1 MVGGLKEGDKISFIF
16 LQNITGV
23 QQNMKISVKKINCAG
38 QFIDHFIHDILDYTI
53 LRENDFNF
61 IKSCSTFDIRESID
75 QIIQIQEDKILM
87 KNIQIMTDFKGF
99 GNHYYVNTDNK
110 RLQQVILNLTSNA
123 VKFTERNGSIK
134 IKVHLIDSHLS

>member
-1 MVGGLKEGDKISFIF
+1 
-16 LQNITGV
+16 
-23 QQNMKISVKKINCAG
+23 
-38 QFIDHFIHDILDYTI
+38 
-53 LRENDFNF
+53 
-61 IKSCSTFDIRESID
+61 
-75 QIIQIQEDKILM
+75 M